1 MERIKVAELV
11 LLALSA
17 LVALAKSV
25 VKFIDG
31 FGKIRD
37 KPATNTA

>member
-1 MERIKVAELV
+1 VKKIKIAELV

-31 FGKIRD
+31 LGKIRD
-37 KPATNTA
+37 KPATNTT